1 MSSVGALSSNE
12 AITNMS
18 SRAKLALP
26 WLVTASEARGATE
39 MSIAAAAESE
49 AIEMAEI
56 DVRSEKID
64 VRSETAEIDV
74 RSETADVVVV
84 AAAADSGGTF
94 TAAARPLPLG
104 HSDPSHTASAFPC
117 RQQSTS
123 IGISRDRPAA
133 LAHKPLSRDLDIA
146 KDLTGKLLKDRQMS
160 WPQTSPVAP
169 ARAATVALVEV
180 AEVASPELNLS
191 AMTANRPREPA
202 PRRPPQQRNRPD
214 DLGWT

>member
-1 MSSVGALSSNE
+1 MSRGVDALSSNA
-12 AITNMS
+12 AITKMS

-26 WLVTASEARGATE
+26 WLVTASEAHGATA

-56 DVRSEKID
+56 DVRSE
-64 VRSETAEIDV
+64 
-74 RSETADVVVV
+74 TADAVVV

-146 KDLTGKLLKDRQMS
+146 KDLTGKLLKDKQMS
-160 WPQTSPVAP
+160 CPQTSPVAP
-169 ARAATVALVEV
+169 AGAATVALVEV